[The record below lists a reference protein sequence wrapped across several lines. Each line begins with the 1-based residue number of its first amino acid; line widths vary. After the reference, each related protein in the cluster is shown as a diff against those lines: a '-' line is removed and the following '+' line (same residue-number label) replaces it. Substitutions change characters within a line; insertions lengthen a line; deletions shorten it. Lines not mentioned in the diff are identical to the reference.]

1 MTAAE
6 RLKKRFKGGV
16 PHEASKKEKD
26 KKRVV
31 PYGFLQDTR
40 FQVTPDPRFK
50 GLADPRFK

>member
-26 KKRVV
+26 KKKVV
-31 PYGFLQDTR
+31 PYGFLQDPR